1 MTMSNGAPKNHVHN
15 ILLTES
21 QGFLDADS
29 LPAAFT
35 HLRRLTI
42 PAASS
47 SAERKAQSYAFL
59 DWALRSALP
68 WMLIAKGEH
77 FRRVAKALASL
88 PVVDAAMSH
97 SGEMEDAI
105 GDAEELLH
113 GLTNWKK
120 VAKLRS
126 VDDMLGCAGDALAA
140 LDEADRLTFIHG
152 DESAIHEELDRAV
165 AFAAQMLVAG
175 GDRKPFDAATVFLGA
190 WAGVAPPE
198 HGERVVKRVVRVDL
212 SVRLPITRWCARC
225 RMTIAV
231 DARSAGCPNCSTA
244 WTEAPTPL
252 PVGPASGAP
261 DQDMCPVA
269 MGG

>member
-1 MTMSNGAPKNHVHN
+1 MNHVHQ
-15 ILLTES
+15 IVIAES
-21 QGFLDADS
+21 SGFLDADS

-35 HLRRLTI
+35 HLRKLDI

-47 SAERKAQSYAFL
+47 PAERKAQSYAFL

-77 FRRVAKALASL
+77 FRQVATAIMGL
-88 PVVDAAMSH
+88 PVLDVGDPPYEA
-97 SGEMEDAI
+97 EDLV
-105 GDAEELLH
+105 ELAVETLH

-126 VDDMLGCAGDALAA
+126 VDDMLGCAGDCIAA
-140 LDEADRLTFIHG
+140 IDETGRLLFEQDAEEI
-152 DESAIHEELDRAV
+152 DESAIHEEMDRAV

-190 WAGVAPPE
+190 WAGIVPPE
-198 HGERVVKRVVRVDL
+198 HGERMVKRVVRVDL

-244 WTEAPTPL
+244 WTDAPTPL

-261 DQDMCPVA
+261 DQDLCPVA